1 MIKNIVVFILCL
13 LPKSLAK
20 NMVLKVF
27 GFEIS
32 KYCNFCSNLV
42 WNVSRF
48 SMGECAVIRPFN
60 VFRNVGIEVG
70 DNVVI
75 GSFNWFSSAPALRYL
90 SSFSGIFKLGSHG
103 AVNSRNYFDCS
114 GGIEFGKFSDLAGV
128 RSIFISHQIDYTNAK
143 QTCERIAIGDYC
155 LISAN
160 VKATPGVRVE
170 NYCLVAM
177 SSVLTR
183 GVYKSGNMYGGVP
196 AKFIK
201 PISGEFFNRT
211 KGSVT

>member
-13 LPKSLAK
+13 LPRSRPK
-20 NMVLKVF
+20 NTVLKMF
-27 GFEIS
+27 GFEIA
-32 KYCNFCSNLV
+32 KYCDFSPNIV

-48 SMGECAVIRPFN
+48 SMGECAKIRPFN
-60 VFRNVGIEVG
+60 VFRNVGVEVG
-70 DNVVI
+70 DSGII

-103 AVNSRNYFDCS
+103 AINSRNYFDCS

-128 RSIFISHQIDYTNAK
+128 RSIFISHQLDYTTAK
-143 QTCERIAIGDYC
+143 QSCERIAIGDYC

-160 VKATPGVRVE
+160 VKMTPGVRLE
-170 NYCLVAM
+170 NNCLVAM

-183 GVYKSGNMYGGVP
+183 GVYKSGNMYAGVP
-196 AKFIK
+196 AKLKK
-201 PISGEFFNRT
+201 PISGEFFNR
-211 KGSVT
+211 KIGRIV